1 MAQLDGSRLVAE
13 GLKEEGVDTMF
24 YIMGG
29 PNFDLSIHADRL
41 GVRLIDVRHEQ
52 AAAMMAHAYSRVTRK
67 TGVCMGAGGPGAL
80 NLLTGIANAHLDAC
94 PILALGGASSFNLYE
109 LGDFQELD
117 QVAMFKPV
125 CKWSARIY
133 EARRAKEYVHF
144 AMVRARHGKPGPV
157 YLDMPGNMLY
167 EKVDESQVVPRPS
180 LKEMSLPSPDS
191 RSIDRAVE
199 LLGTARKPILL
210 TGSGIFWSG
219 AGEEMRR
226 FVEATGIPFFTSPQG
241 RGMVPD
247 DNPLCFLGARSHAFR
262 EADVVLVVGTRF
274 NFIIGQGRPPRFSA
288 DAKFIQV
295 DVDGE
300 EIGRV
305 RSVELG
311 IIGDAKAVLEQL
323 TVAARGRVRFGNDS
337 PWVQE
342 LTTRDGQSR
351 DKTAPLLN
359 SDQVPVHPF
368 RLCRE
373 IRDFLPRDAIL
384 AVDGH
389 EIMNMSR
396 QAIPSF
402 TPGARLNP
410 GPNGCMGVGLPFGLG
425 AKAAAPERTV
435 VVLNGDGSLGLNLM
449 ELDTAVRHGLPVLVV
464 LSNNAGWTARPKGD
478 LRLPGRE
485 LGYVRYDLI
494 AEGFGAYGEFV
505 EDPRAIRPALE
516 RGLKEVEKGRPALI
530 NVVTEPTAMA
540 QTVQFASYGG

>member
-1 MAQLDGSRLVAE
+1 MAQVDGSRLVAE

-29 PNFDLSIHADRL
+29 PNFDLSIHLDRL
-41 GVRLIDVRHEQ
+41 GIRLIDVRHEQ

-80 NLLTGIANAHLDAC
+80 NLLTGIANAYLDAC

-125 CKWSARIY
+125 CKWTARIY

-144 AMVRARHGKPGPV
+144 AMVRARHGKSGPV

-167 EKVDESQVVPRPS
+167 EKVDESRVVPRPS
-180 LKEMSLPSPDS
+180 LKEMSIPSPDS
-191 RSIDRAVE
+191 RSIDRTVE
-199 LLGTARKPILL
+199 LLRNARKPILL

-241 RGMVPD
+241 RGILPD
-247 DNPLCFLGARSHAFR
+247 DHPLCFLGARSYAFR

-274 NFIIGQGRPPRFSA
+274 NFIIGQGRPPRFSG
-288 DAKFIQV
+288 DARFIQV
-295 DVDGE
+295 DVDAE

-311 IIGDAKAVLEQL
+311 IVGDAKAVLEQL
-323 TVAARGRVRFGNDS
+323 TVAAHGRVRFGNDS
-337 PWVQE
+337 PWVRE
-342 LTTRDGQSR
+342 LTARDLQSR

-359 SDQVPVHPF
+359 SEQVPVHPF

-373 IRDFLPRDAIL
+373 IRDFIPRDAIL

-425 AKAAAPERTV
+425 AKTAAPKRTV

-464 LSNNAGWTARPKGD
+464 VSNNAGWTARLKGD

-485 LGYVRYDLI
+485 LGHVRYDLI
-494 AEGFGAYGEFV
+494 AQGFGAYGEFV

-516 RGLKEVEKGRPALI
+516 RGLREVEKGRPALI
-530 NVVTEPTAMA
+530 NVVTEPTAVA